1 MRFENLL
8 LASGIVAGMCLSQVG
23 YSDFVG
29 SPSSSAGI
37 IERELQKE
45 YELKKIEPERE
56 IPLVEIDIPEEQ
68 LDLEEGETAFITS
81 ISIQGNNILSTKVIR
96 SFVVEYE
103 NRELSMKE
111 IKELC
116 LKVQG
121 KYVKSGYFLA
131 RVYPPTQE
139 IKEGKLTLEVVEGRL
154 GVVTVQGQKHYKE
167 KFIQK
172 YFKKFQGKAINYD
185 KLLKTLFLLN
195 ENSDLQ
201 ASAIFKKGQELGTA
215 DLVIQVQDKR
225 PCHLFIDENNYG
237 AQNTTIWRT
246 GAKFDYGNL
255 FTDGDTF
262 SITEAV
268 GNPVS
273 NLNFTNVS
281 YQIPLNT
288 IGTAIKFDYIYSYFH
303 VNELVELD
311 LRGRTQIGSVGVSQV
326 LTRSRNLSTD
336 LYTSFDYK
344 QMRNYE
350 GGTTTS
356 NDKLR
361 IITLGFTLDGMDS
374 FRGRNTADMY
384 YTCGIPH
391 VLGGLKTETSL
402 SSRKGSG
409 GSFSIFNIDYTRIQ
423 TLTKNCFLMLHASG
437 QATPY
442 KLPLSEQIYIG
453 GIGTVRGFPMAA
465 ALGDDGYYANL
476 ELRTPFPGLIE
487 AKVPFMHRKWK
498 DFLQLIGFVDQG
510 GVLLNGGGEDQK
522 KHLSMTSAGVGVRIF
537 APFHI
542 NISFDIGFPLTQ
554 EKKQSS
560 PVYYFRTSIQPF

>member
-1 MRFENLL
+1 MRLKNVFLTGGV
-8 LASGIVAGMCLSQVG
+8 ASATLWAQVAHC
-23 YSDFVG
+23 DFVG
-29 SPSSSAGI
+29 PPSTSAGI
-37 IERELQKE
+37 VEREIEKE
-45 YELKKIEPERE
+45 YELKKIEPQRE
-56 IPLVEIDIPEEQ
+56 IPLIEIDIPEEQ
-68 LDLEEGETAFITS
+68 LDMGDGETALITS
-81 ISIQGNNILSTKVIR
+81 ISLQGNDVLSSKVIR
-96 SFVVEYE
+96 SLVAKYE
-103 NRELSMKE
+103 NLELSMKD

-116 LKVQG
+116 LKIQER
-121 KYVKSGYFLA
+121 YVKKGYFLA
-131 RVYPPTQE
+131 RVYPPAQE
-139 IKEGKLTLEVVEGRL
+139 VKEGKLTLEVIEGRL
-154 GVVTVQGQKHYKE
+154 GEVTVQGQKHYKE
-167 KFIQK
+167 TFIRK
-172 YFKKFQGKAINYD
+172 YFAKFQGKAINYD
-185 KLLKTLFLLN
+185 DLLKVLFLVN

-201 ASAIFKKGQELGTA
+201 VGAIFKKGQESGTA
-215 DLVIQVQDKR
+215 DLIIQVQDKR

-255 FTDGDTF
+255 FTGGDTF
-262 SITEAV
+262 SLTEVV
-268 GNPVS
+268 GNPVN
-273 NLNFTNVS
+273 NLNFTNAS

-288 IGTAIKFDYIYSYFH
+288 IGTAIKFSYLYSYFH
-303 VNELVELD
+303 VSQAVELN
-311 LRGRTQIGSVGVSQV
+311 LRGKTQIGSVEVSQAC
-326 LTRSRNLSTD
+326 TRSRNLSTD
-336 LYTSFDYK
+336 MYASFDYK
-344 QMRNYE
+344 QMQNYQ
-350 GGTTTS
+350 GGITTS

-361 IITLGFTLDGMDS
+361 IFTLGFTFDGMDAL
-374 FRGRNTADMY
+374 RGRNIADVY

-391 VLGGLKTETSL
+391 ILGGLKTETSL

-409 GSFSIFNIDYTRIQ
+409 GSFSILNVDYTRIQ
-423 TLTKNCFLMLHASG
+423 TLSKKCFLMLHASG

-442 KLPLSEQIYIG
+442 KLPLSEQMYIG

-476 ELRTPFPGLIE
+476 ELRTPFPGLVE
-487 AKVPFMHRKWK
+487 TKVPFMHRKWK

-542 NISFDIGFPLTQ
+542 NISFDIGFPLTE